1 MQKIEDAVSG
11 VLDAMRQQGIGDYS
25 IQRMNWSIYRRIIN
39 WHCENGTDVCSI
51 ELLNNLC
58 EYQKERY
65 ERGEIS
71 RNFYRSF
78 VTAAFRIR
86 SYVITGKVDFSIVKE
101 TKRYRP
107 NEFYQELTEAIL
119 NSTGLKA
126 EHQKRLAAHVGL
138 ERLVVAGNDVGACF
152 PGVFLCVLRPKRGKR
167 DISRQ
172 VSGRIFTLVLTE
184 QRFQFLIIHVSSSY
198 SFLDAKRTANPHR
211 YGLAVLSD
219 FALAACGDGHSSK
232 ALSSICVK
240 NADGENV

>member
-78 VTAAFRIR
+78 VTVAFRIR

-138 ERLVVAGNDVGACF
+138 ERL
-152 PGVFLCVLRPKRGKR
+152 
-167 DISRQ
+167 ISRQ